1 MTTRKFK
8 SIEYPVP
15 GFDTAIQVLRP
26 GARWTYE
33 EGLIVQWED
42 PEGREPPSQEEIN
55 VEMNREVDIYNYYM
69 YERDR
74 EENYPDIKEQ
84 LDLLYH
90 DIKNGNLNSGEWIT
104 AIDAVKNKYPKPTNP
119 EPEL

>member
-15 GFDTAIQVLRP
+15 GFDTAIRVLRP

-33 EGLIVQWED
+33 EGSIVQWED

-55 VEMNREVDIYNYYM
+55 VEMNREVDIYNYYL

>member
-33 EGLIVQWED
+33 EGSIIQWED
-42 PEGREPPSQEEIN
+42 PEGREPPSQEEID
-55 VEMNREVDIYNYYM
+55 VEMIREVDIYNYYL